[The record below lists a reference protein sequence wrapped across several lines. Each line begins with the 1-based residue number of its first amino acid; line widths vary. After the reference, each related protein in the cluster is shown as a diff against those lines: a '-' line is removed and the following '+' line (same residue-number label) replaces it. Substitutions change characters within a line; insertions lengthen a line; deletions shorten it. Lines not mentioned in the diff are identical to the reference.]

1 MSGYNADGTVWLKY
15 HWGCD
20 GSTEASGDE
29 LENYFDGSIRT
40 NYISMAPSALDVFD
54 AVRTNSASW
63 SQGTT
68 YSSVSGTVIVSG
80 NDLEISSPAIRTGVP
95 WILNGWSHSYDDSTA
110 FNAGFQKVY
119 NTYRLEHIMYS
130 RQYPNSAHTGF
141 SAELRQIDENYNIL
155 SSTML
160 YGIFDFTFTP
170 VANCDM
176 IWLYCSGTS
185 AECQRGI
192 SDYYIDGN
200 STKWV
205 ENLAWENDTPTR
217 NEFANLYENIAV
229 NSGSW
234 SEGTSIDFHY
244 IEV

>member
-1 MSGYNADGTVWLKY
+1 
-15 HWGCD
+15 
-20 GSTEASGDE
+20 
-29 LENYFDGSIRT
+29 
-40 NYISMAPSALDVFD
+40 MAPSAKEVFD

-80 NDLEISSPAIRTGVP
+80 NDLEISSPAIKSGVP
-95 WILNGWSHSYDDSTA
+95 WEVGGWMHTDDDSTA
-110 FNAGFQKVY
+110 FNAGFPKYY
-119 NTYRLEHIMYS
+119 NSYRLEHIMTY
-130 RQYPNSAHTGF
+130 RQYPNPAHTGF
-141 SAELRQIDENYNIL
+141 SAELRQLDAGNNIL

-160 YGIFDFTFTP
+160 YGIFDFEFTP
-170 VANCDM
+170 VQNCDM

-185 AECQRGI
+185 AECQRGVT
-192 SDYYIDGN
+192 DYYRTGN
-200 STKWV
+200 HTQWL